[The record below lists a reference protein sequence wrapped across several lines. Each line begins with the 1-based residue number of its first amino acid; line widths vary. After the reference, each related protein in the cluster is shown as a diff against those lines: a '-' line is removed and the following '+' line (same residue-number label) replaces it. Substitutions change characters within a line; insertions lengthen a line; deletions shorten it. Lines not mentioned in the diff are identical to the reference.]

1 MLTMSKP
8 SRSVGVMWVFIQSR
22 IIIQRVGIYLG
33 LGSNLGDREA
43 NLRNVLSA
51 LRNREV
57 NPRQSAALYSTE
69 PRDFEDQ
76 PWFLN
81 TVVEVRTG
89 LDPDA
94 LMHACLAIEADAGR
108 ERTTPKGPR
117 VIDIDILLY
126 EAFVL
131 TTSGLKIPH
140 PRFRERRF
148 VLVPLAELA
157 PDFIDPVSHQ
167 TMRQLLKVCPDAGV
181 VQRYAGP
188 LL

>member
-1 MLTMSKP
+1 MSKP
-8 SRSVGVMWVFIQSR
+8 SSGVGVMWVFIQSR

-43 NLRNVLSA
+43 NLRNVLMA
-51 LRNREV
+51 LSMKEV
-57 NPRQSAALYSTE
+57 FPFRSAALYSTE

-81 TVVEVRTG
+81 TVVEARTE

-94 LMHACLAIEADAGR
+94 LMRACLAVEAAAGR

-117 VIDIDILLY
+117 VIDLDILLY
-126 EAFVL
+126 DGTVL
-131 TTSGLKIPH
+131 MTSGLTIPH

-148 VLVPLAELA
+148 VMVPLVELA
-157 PDFIDPVSHQ
+157 PDLIDPVSRL
-167 TMRQLLKVCPDAGV
+167 TMRQLLDVCSDTGV
-181 VQRYAGP
+181 VQRYADP